1 MYEKI
6 NLFQLIFWPILTV
19 CLTVML
25 VVLIDRCFKYYL
37 RKIELKAQKEIEEM
51 RYNRGQQKESLRK

>member
-25 VVLIDRCFKYYL
+25 VVLIDRCFKYHL
-37 RKIELKAQKEIEEM
+37 RKIELDAQKEIEEM

>member
-6 NLFQLIFWPILTV
+6 NLFQLIFWPIFMV

-25 VVLIDRCFKYYL
+25 VVLIDRIFTYCV
-37 RKIELKAQKEIEEM
+37 RKAELKAQKEIEEM

>member
-19 CLTVML
+19 CLTVIL
-25 VVLIDRCFKYYL
+25 VVLIDRIFTYCV
-37 RKIELKAQKEIEEM
+37 RKAELKAQKEIEEM